1 MEILQYLKGVLR
13 WWWLI
18 LLSTILAA
26 VASYLATM
34 QQPRIYQT
42 ITTVMVGQVLQQANP
57 NFSDFSITGQLAET
71 YAQMVGRQ
79 PVLQATI
86 DSLGLDMSW
95 QALAWQVNAGADPR
109 TNLLGITVS
118 DVSPERAVAIADEI
132 AHQLILQSPSSPNNK
147 ARQERAAFVQ
157 SQLVELESRIQTA
170 QARIK
175 ELQVKL
181 DTALSAREIQGL
193 QTEISDLEGL
203 IDKWQANYTTLLD
216 FLQGGD
222 SPNYLTIIEPAQVS
236 TTPVSPNVPLNV
248 LLAAVVGFTLALGV
262 AMLLE
267 YIDDT
272 FKSAD
277 DLGASLS
284 LTVLGSIQRISGGDY
299 KDKLITSQGPFSPI
313 AEAYRLVR
321 SNVQFMGVDQPAR
334 SIVITSANP
343 GEGKTMTA
351 ANLAIMMAQAELRT
365 ILVDA
370 DLRRPTLHKV
380 FGVPNLGGVTE
391 LLRSPELELNDQ
403 MKRTGI
409 ENLHLITSGPLPPN
423 PAELL
428 GSARMAQLIHRLEE
442 IADIIIFDSPP
453 ILPVTDTAVLSKRVG
468 GVILVAQAGRTRRE
482 MIKQAVKRLEQVD
495 GKILGVVL
503 NQVSQRRGSSS
514 QYSQYYSRS
523 GEGVANQPARPAQR
537 RWWQRLPIIM
547 KLLKNPR

>member
-284 LTVLGSIQRISGGDY
+284 LTVLGSIQRINGGDY